1 MFIRK
6 LQSSITKWL
15 FKGQVIIIYGAR
27 QVGKTTLARTI
38 AKEYVE
44 KNGLDPSSVLYFD
57 CDLIENQDLFSSQS
71 KVLFENIIANKKII
85 IIDEAQ
91 RVPNIGIN
99 LKILHTHF
107 PNLQIIATGSSSFD
121 LANKINEPLTGRNI
135 QFDLYPLSIGEIG
148 QKYNILEIGSL
159 FNEIFRFG
167 LYPAIFGESSD
178 IAQQKLTNLSSNYL
192 YKDLLMLEDI
202 QKSNVL
208 IKMLQHIAVHIGSE
222 FSYTELGQELGINK
236 ATAEKY
242 LDLLEKC
249 FVIYKLKPLKRSIT
263 KEITHPFKVYFWDL
277 GIRNSLIAQFN
288 NLDVRGDIGGL
299 WENFCITERI
309 KQNRY
314 NNLNKNYYFW
324 RTSGGKEFDFVEES
338 GGKFEV
344 FEFKW
349 SETKAA
355 KVHQEFFDT
364 YPNSTLATINRKNW
378 YEFINIGGWKVQST
392 DTTKPSMILP
402 TKLQAVVKGTQV
414 AKNNGSEYS

>member
-1 MFIRK
+1 MKYINNQMTVITRK
-6 LQSSITKWL
+6 LQTNIAKWL

-27 QVGKTTLARTI
+27 QVGKTTLARKI
-38 AKEYVE
+38 ASDFVD
-44 KNGLDPSSVLYFD
+44 KNGLDESCVLYFD
-57 CDLIENQDLFSSQS
+57 CDLIENQELFSSQS
-71 KVLFENIIANKKII
+71 KVLFENIVANKKII

-107 PNLQIIATGSSSFD
+107 PDLQIIATGSSSFD

-135 QFDLYPLSIGEIG
+135 QFDLYPLSLGEIG

-159 FNEIFRFG
+159 FNDIFRFG
-167 LYPAIFGESSD
+167 LYPGVFGEPND

-202 QKSNVL
+202 QKSSVL
-208 IKMLQHIAVHIGSE
+208 IKMLQYLAIHIGSE

-236 ATAEKY
+236 ITAEKY

-277 GIRNSLIAQFN
+277 GIRNSLIQQFN

-309 KQNRY
+309 KQNSY
-314 NNLNKNYYFW
+314 SNLNKNYYFW
-324 RTSGGKEFDFVEES
+324 RTKDGKEFDFVEES
-338 GGKFEV
+338 NGQFEV

-349 SETKAA
+349 SETKSA

-364 YPNSTLATINRKNW
+364 YPNSTLRTINRKNW
-378 YEFINIGGWKVQST
+378 YEFIDLK
-392 DTTKPSMILP
+392 
-402 TKLQAVVKGTQV
+402 
-414 AKNNGSEYS
+414 

>member
-1 MFIRK
+1 
-6 LQSSITKWL
+6 
-15 FKGQVIIIYGAR
+15 
-27 QVGKTTLARTI
+27 
-38 AKEYVE
+38 
-44 KNGLDPSSVLYFD
+44 
-57 CDLIENQDLFSSQS
+57 LFSSQS
-71 KVLFENIIANKKII
+71 KVLFENIVANKKII

-107 PNLQIIATGSSSFD
+107 PDLQIIATGSSSFD

-167 LYPAIFGESSD
+167 LYPAIFGEPSD
-178 IAQQKLTNLSSNYL
+178 IAQTKLTNLSSNYL

-202 QKSNVL
+202 QKSSVL

-249 FVIYKLKPLKRSIT
+249 FVIYKLKPLKRSFT

-288 NLDVRGDIGGL
+288 NLDVRSDIGGL

-314 NNLNKNYYFW
+314 NGLNKNYYFW
-324 RTSGGKEFDFVEES
+324 RTSDGKEFDFVEES

-364 YPNSTLATINRKNW
+364 YPNSTLSTINRKNW
-378 YEFINIGGWKVQST
+378 YEFIDLK
-392 DTTKPSMILP
+392 
-402 TKLQAVVKGTQV
+402 
-414 AKNNGSEYS
+414 